1 RCALCLVSI
10 VEEQAGVVGRR
21 SSEVD
26 QTPQS
31 DYSASNLNHSL
42 GGCRCCWPV
51 DSLRL
56 NPSRGGVMNGSL
68 DVRKFLRQQED
79 RLPRSSASVPAQR
92 SGEPERISAE
102 QVYRARMAV
111 ARSAADADDCRL
123 LLEMLGL
130 VPDEDGQ
137 LPVRR

>member
-1 RCALCLVSI
+1 
-10 VEEQAGVVGRR
+10 
-21 SSEVD
+21 
-26 QTPQS
+26 
-31 DYSASNLNHSL
+31 
-42 GGCRCCWPV
+42 
-51 DSLRL
+51 
-56 NPSRGGVMNGSL
+56 MNGSL

-137 LPVRR
+137 LP

>member
-1 RCALCLVSI
+1 
-10 VEEQAGVVGRR
+10 
-21 SSEVD
+21 
-26 QTPQS
+26 
-31 DYSASNLNHSL
+31 
-42 GGCRCCWPV
+42 
-51 DSLRL
+51 
-56 NPSRGGVMNGSL
+56 MNGSL

-130 VPDEDGQ
+130 APDEDGQ

>member
-1 RCALCLVSI
+1 
-10 VEEQAGVVGRR
+10 
-21 SSEVD
+21 
-26 QTPQS
+26 
-31 DYSASNLNHSL
+31 
-42 GGCRCCWPV
+42 
-51 DSLRL
+51 
-56 NPSRGGVMNGSL
+56 MNGSL

-92 SGEPERISAE
+92 SGELERISAE

>member
-1 RCALCLVSI
+1 
-10 VEEQAGVVGRR
+10 
-21 SSEVD
+21 
-26 QTPQS
+26 
-31 DYSASNLNHSL
+31 
-42 GGCRCCWPV
+42 
-51 DSLRL
+51 
-56 NPSRGGVMNGSL
+56 MNGSL

-123 LLEMLGL
+123 LEMLGL

-137 LPVRR
+137 PGVRQRSAGAARTPVAAVPQPVAGSSFRLP